1 MDGPSPGASWVTL
14 VNIRR
19 VWTIKTSS
27 SSHTGLEHSGFC
39 PGLGSPWPHFTGLLS
54 LPAKSHLNMWHMEPD
69 SDSALQAASPLFTS
83 PTLCSSHRSC
93 EHLMLLLQGMMLCS
107 PNPLESS
114 LPSTHAHLLFQAH
127 WQILLLCIVAP
138 LSAED
143 ECLASASQPQSPGS
157 SFVPWALAFTQL
169 WSPLHS
175 HCGSQRRPYLKD
187 VRWTE
192 ECPCVLNLG
201 GPFPLNVNKP
211 FTSVKTLWN
220 VYGFSFLENGLA

>member
-1 MDGPSPGASWVTL
+1 M
-14 VNIRR
+14 
-19 VWTIKTSS
+19 
-27 SSHTGLEHSGFC
+27 
-39 PGLGSPWPHFTGLLS
+39 GLLQGFLGHTCEYTKGANHQNQLRQPHRAWTLWLLS
-54 LPAKSHLNMWHMEPD
+54 WIGKPLTTLHWAPFSTGQESFEHVTYGAGFWFGSASCIPTFHL
-69 SDSALQAASPLFTS
+69 A
-83 PTLCSSHRSC
+83 TLCSSHRSR

-107 PNPLESS
+107 PNPLGSS
-114 LPSTHAHLLFQAH
+114 LPSTHAHLLFEAH
-127 WQILLLCIVAP
+127 WQILLLCIVVP

-143 ECLASASQPQSPGS
+143 ERLASASQPQSPGS

-169 WSPLHS
+169 WSPLYS
-175 HCGSQRRPYLKD
+175 HCGSQGRPYLKD
-187 VRWTE
+187 ALWTE